1 MKQKFALLTIVGALL
16 ALAVPAASS
25 ASMYPASANF
35 EVGASGAAPT
45 LGTSIGSCQL
55 KVAGTVPK
63 APANEATSLL
73 FALTPATSTCSSGAS
88 IKFNGE
94 WKLLATNFSFQ
105 MAASGGPSN
114 AVEFR
119 STTLPNC
126 KLAGN
131 YVLGG
136 LFHNGISSPKSMKS
150 AMQPTSS
157 SSLTWAD
164 DGGTCAIAGTKE
176 TLSYGFGYAVWTVNN
191 LTTPATPI
199 IVAN

>member
-16 ALAVPAASS
+16 ALAIPASSS
-25 ASMYPASANF
+25 ASMFPASAKF

-45 LGTSIGSCQL
+45 LGTSIGSCVV
-55 KVAGTVPK
+55 KIAGQVPK
-63 APANEATSLL
+63 APENEATSLS
-73 FALTPATSTCSSGAS
+73 FALTPTNFSCTSGTS

-94 WKLLATNFSFQ
+94 WKLVASNYTFLLAAF
-105 MAASGGPSN
+105 GLPSN

-126 KLAGN
+126 KLAGSFS
-131 YVLGG
+131 LGG
-136 LFHNGISSPKSMKS
+136 LYSNGTTSPKAMSS
-150 AMQPTSS
+150 AMHPHAS
-157 SSLTWAD
+157 SSLTWAN

-176 TLSYGFGYAVWTVNN
+176 TLTYGSGTGIWTVNN